1 MTLFMTIS
9 PPVFTFVKITIISGY
24 TVCLKIVINAVVTI
38 LLPNCFEWYNIL
50 LSVINL
56 YFSLYARQFSVLDKV
71 YS

>member
-38 LLPNCFEWYNIL
+38 LLPNCFE
-50 LSVINL
+50 
-56 YFSLYARQFSVLDKV
+56 
-71 YS
+71 